1 MPLIVRVD
9 RVERRGSF
17 LEGREPEQAL
27 AVGEVGTRA
36 GMLHDR
42 WLATGEIARRP
53 IAHPG
58 FLELDEKR
66 LGAAPLA
73 RGALDVGLIRPRAVG
88 DVARIAHPPA
98 VALEEAPILAV
109 AGRKVECQLERLA
122 GHAGEREVLEEGHAL
137 VVVVAH
143 FLAVFDQLE
152 PLARPPAG
160 HGGERLAA
168 RVVRVR
174 PELQAY
180 GRARSEEHTSELQS
194 QSNLVCRLLLE
205 KKKKKITDTKT

>member
-1 MPLIVRVD
+1 MRLIGRVD

-58 FLELDEKR
+58 VLELDEER

-73 RGALDVGLIRPRAVG
+73 PGALDVGLIRLRAVG

-98 VALEEAPILAV
+98 VALD
-109 AGRKVECQLERLA
+109 RKSTRLNSS
-122 GHAGEREVLEEGHAL
+122 HSQISY
-137 VVVVAH
+137 
-143 FLAVFDQLE
+143 AVFCL
-152 PLARPPAG
+152 
-160 HGGERLAA
+160 
-168 RVVRVR
+168 
-174 PELQAY
+174 
-180 GRARSEEHTSELQS
+180 
-194 QSNLVCRLLLE
+194 
-205 KKKKKITDTKT
+205 KKKKNNK